1 MSSQHSPINISNF
14 TISYTGKNCIDKPF
28 TANIYYGDKIAII
41 GRNGTGKSSL
51 LSCLAKLNTTHDGS
65 LIIPP
70 DVVCGYVSQIIND
83 QSDYRLNAEP
93 IVDSIYH
100 SLSGGQRFNKALNQA
115 LSSQPN
121 LLLLDEPTNHL
132 DAHNKRS
139 LIKFLKKYQGTVIA
153 VTHDEELLQIF
164 NTIWHVYNNKITV
177 FNGGYA
183 NFLTSHQKKQDHLQT
198 SLKELK
204 KEQRSLHTKLMQ
216 EQSRAK
222 HSKLKGQNDIKHHK
236 YATVTSL
243 TKAGRGITTA
253 VDKNKQL
260 SEKRQDVISGLN
272 DIFIPEEL
280 IPRFN
285 LSSQSSSSTAC
296 LVNIIN
302 GSIGYKTDQ
311 TFQPLLSD
319 INFSLA
325 GNEKMLLQGNNG
337 SGKTTFIKAIL
348 SNNNDFQG
356 FNNSQHLKDTALVK
370 DTALIRAGNWEV
382 VDNINIGYLDQ
393 NYANLTPDL
402 TAVEL
407 MQQYAS
413 KMTMPEIRDHLNSY
427 LLRKNEEVNLA
438 TKYLSGGEKVR
449 LSLALIAAKIPK
461 LLILD
466 EITNNVDLETKHHLR
481 NILRSIPSSYI
492 LICHDGTF
500 CEELEFDSQYMVENG
515 KIARY

>member
-65 LIIPP
+65 LIIPQ
-70 DVVCGYVSQIIND
+70 DIVCGYVPQIIND
-83 QSDYRLNAEP
+83 QSYYELNDELN
-93 IVDSIYH
+93 VDITYH

-115 LSSQPN
+115 LSSHPN
-121 LLLLDEPTNHL
+121 VLLLDEPTNHL
-132 DAHNKRS
+132 DAHNKKS

-164 NTIWHVYNNKITV
+164 DIIWHVYNNKVTI

-183 NFLTSHQKKQDHLQT
+183 NFLASHQQKQDHLQT

-311 TFQPLLSD
+311 TLQLLLSD

-348 SNNNDFQG
+348 SNNNESQG
-356 FNNSQHLKDTALVK
+356 FNNSLNFKDTALV
-370 DTALIRAGNWEV
+370 RVGNWEV
-382 VDNINIGYLDQ
+382 VDNANIGYLDQ
-393 NYANLTPDL
+393 HYANLTPDL

-407 MQQYAS
+407 MQQYAP

-427 LLRKNEEVNLA
+427 LLRNQYSTIDEQGVLASYTTAITDANTA
-438 TKYLSGGEKVR
+438 TKVKTTQSMQTLQVYTVEDMKSMLQRTGF
-449 LSLALIAAKIPK
+449 SLLEVHGIDRDNVLEDEFIAHQSERILVVAKK
-461 LLILD
+461 
-466 EITNNVDLETKHHLR
+466 TASN
-481 NILRSIPSSYI
+481 
-492 LICHDGTF
+492 
-500 CEELEFDSQYMVENG
+500 M
-515 KIARY
+515 